1 MNKMQAMEGWK
12 ALACVFGMLLLSVAL
27 YGQGT
32 PTTPSKTTK
41 PASSVAPAGSV
52 NDTTTTTTSDAPDGG
67 VPEVSVTDGTTITS
81 TDINGVETTSSDT
94 KTLAPG
100 SDTVAKTSLSDT
112 TVTASPANGT
122 FAATSSSFALG
133 PAQDPGPRPTGNQFI
148 APPAGLKGSTAAG
161 TLARLLTVGVKDF
174 SQPPDAIG
182 NEGAGNVLAGA
193 GTSGPFW
200 FDALAVFS
208 QFASVDGSP
217 DALTGNP
224 TIKGLGPAFNADSC
238 FACHSQPA
246 IGGTSPSTNPQVAI
260 AHSMG
265 ANNAADLSRF
275 LKTHG
280 PVREAR
286 FIFDASDTTHNNLD
300 GGVHELFSIQGRS
313 DAPPNCRLAQPDFN
327 GQINNHNVIFRI
339 PIPTFGEGLVE
350 NVTEADLVN
359 NLANFAADKT
369 SFHVAGRFNRNG
381 NDGTISRFGWKA
393 QNKSMLLFSGEA
405 SNVEMGVTNEIFQ
418 NEKVP
423 GLSCALNGT
432 PEDNTHV
439 PAIAGPGND
448 PSSTTSLVSSAIEN
462 FALFMRLNGAPGQ
475 CAFNSGVDANG
486 AARCIALNDA
496 STPSQAT
503 ISQQIARGKQL
514 FGTPS
519 NGGMGCVLCHSSSL
533 TTGISNI
540 TGLNNRTFSPF
551 SDFALHHMGATLAD
565 GINQGLAGPDEFRT
579 APLWGLGQR
588 LFFLH
593 DGRATNLL
601 QAIEAHYSDP
611 NVCFTVAG
619 SENLTVNGHNFLPAT
634 STQTCGSEANEPV
647 RQFNALSVA
656 DKNAV
661 LEFLRSL

>member
-1 MNKMQAMEGWK
+1 MNKMQAKEGWK
-12 ALACVFGMLLLSVAL
+12 ALACIFGMMLFTVAL
-27 YGQGT
+27 YGQSK
-32 PTTPSKTTK
+32 PTTQSTSPTQ
-41 PASSVAPAGSV
+41 PAGSAAAIQIV
-52 NDTTTTTTSDAPDGG
+52 PIDDGGGGGGGTTTITLDGG

-81 TDINGVETTSSDT
+81 TDINGVETTSPDT
-94 KTLAPG
+94 TTLAPG
-100 SDTVAKTSLSDT
+100 SDTVASTSLSSST
-112 TVTASPANGT
+112 T
-122 FAATSSSFALG
+122 TSTTTSSFALG
-133 PAQDPGPRPTGNQFI
+133 PAFDPGPRPTGNQFLG
-148 APPAGLKGSTAAG
+148 APAGLKGSTFAG
-161 TLARLLTVGVKDF
+161 TLARLLTVGVRDF
-174 SQPPDAIG
+174 NQPADAIG
-182 NEGAGNVLAGA
+182 NEGAGNILQAAGV
-193 GTSGPFW
+193 SFW
-200 FDALAVFS
+200 GDALAVFS
-208 QFASVDGSP
+208 QLSSVDGAP

-238 FACHSQPA
+238 FTCHSQPT
-246 IGGTSPSTNPQVAI
+246 IGGTSPSTNPQLAVAH
-260 AHSMG
+260 ALG
-265 ANNAADLSRF
+265 ATNSADLSRF
-275 LKTHG
+275 LRLHG

-286 FIFDASDTTHNNLD
+286 FIFDADDISHNNLD

-313 DAPPNCRLAQPDFN
+313 DASTNCRLAQPNFN

-339 PIPTFGEGLVE
+339 PVPTFGEGLAE

-359 NLANFAADKT
+359 NLANFAADKA
-369 SFHVAGRFNRNG
+369 SFHIAGRFNRNG

-405 SNVEMGVTNEIFQ
+405 ANVEMGVTNEIFQ

-439 PAIAGPGND
+439 LSPGPGND
-448 PSSTTSLVSSAIEN
+448 AASTTSLVSSAIEN

-486 AARCIALNDA
+486 AARCIALNDT
-496 STPSQAT
+496 SSSSQTT

-533 TTGISNI
+533 TTGTSDVL
-540 TGLNNRTFSPF
+540 GLSNRTFAPF

-565 GINQGLAGPDEFRT
+565 GVNQGLAGPDEFRT

-593 DGRATNLL
+593 DGRAVNLL
-601 QAIEAHYSDP
+601 QAIEAHYSNP
-611 NVCFTVAG
+611 NICFTVSG

-656 DKNAV
+656 DKTAV